1 MDQPQLGRFGD
12 RRLAA
17 VGDLLLAAMQKH
29 RTMCLHALAENRGQA
44 RRFHRFLDNEGVS
57 MREMLVH
64 AGRQTAERAI
74 GRHVLAIADTSEL
87 NYATHTGRKRGF
99 GTVGNGEDI
108 GVLLHPII
116 AVDAEQ
122 GGLIG
127 LVGAEVINRPESL
140 PQAKAG
146 GQPPL
151 PATAKSLPQ
160 AKAGA
165 EALKR
170 RPADEK
176 ESRRWLAG
184 AETAGSVLGAAAMIT
199 MVEDRDGDIYDQFA
213 RRPDNVHLLV
223 RAAHNR
229 TLDSNAKLFE
239 RCAAWSAVTH
249 HAIRVPAKHGK
260 VQRAERT
267 AVVAV
272 RYGEVTV
279 QRPRRAD
286 DGLPATLSLRVVDV
300 REVVPPED
308 PDQRVHWCLLTTHAV
323 DSAAEAMRVVGW
335 YRLRWIIEQVF
346 RTMKTDGVDV
356 ETSQI
361 TTPGSL
367 LKLVTVALLAAIRVM
382 QLVLGRDGS
391 TGQALTDVADPIEV
405 PALRAISTSLEGRTE
420 KLKNPFDPT
429 SLAWYAW
436 IAARLGG
443 WSGYTSKGYKPAGPK
458 TMARGLNRLDAMVQ
472 GWMLANR
479 SALVGLP

>member
-1 MDQPQLGRFGD
+1 MYWEEPIRMDQPQLGRFGD

-44 RRFHRFLDNEGVS
+44 RQFHRFLDNAGVS

-64 AGRQTAERAI
+64 AGRQTAERAV
-74 GRHVLAIADTSEL
+74 GRHVLAITDTSEL

-99 GTVGNGEDI
+99 GTVGNGEDL
-108 GVLLHPII
+108 GVLLHPVI

-127 LVGAEVINRPESL
+127 LVGAAVINRTEG
-140 PQAKAG
+140 KA
-146 GQPPL
+146 
-151 PATAKSLPQ
+151 
-160 AKAGA
+160 
-165 EALKR
+165 ENRKR
-170 RPADEK
+170 RSAEEK
-176 ESRRWLAG
+176 ESRRWLAA
-184 AETAGSVLGAAAMIT
+184 AETAGAVLREAAMIT
-199 MVEDRDGDIYDQFA
+199 MVEDREGDIYDQFA

-223 RAAHNR
+223 RAAQNR
-229 TLDSNAKLFE
+229 TLAGNEKLFE
-239 RCAAWSAVTH
+239 QCATWSAVTH
-249 HAIRVPAKHGK
+249 HTIQVPAKRGAAP
-260 VQRAERT
+260 RAERS

-272 RYGEVTV
+272 RYGEVMV
-279 QRPRRAD
+279 KRPGPSDRD
-286 DGLPATLSLRVVDV
+286 LPSMLSLRVVDV
-300 REVVPPED
+300 REACPRARPEDPPPED

-323 DSAAEAMRVVGW
+323 DSAAEAMRIVGW

-382 QLVLGRDGS
+382 QLVIGRDGT
-391 TGQALTDVADPIEV
+391 TGQALADVANPIEA
-405 PALRAISTSLEGRTE
+405 PALQAISNSLEGRTE
-420 KLKNPFDPT
+420 KLKNPHDPA

-458 TMARGLNRLDAMVQ
+458 TMARGLKRLDAMVQ
-472 GWMLANR
+472 GWMLANH
-479 SALVGLP
+479 SAFVGLP

>member
-1 MDQPQLGRFGD
+1 MAQPQLGRFGD
-12 RRLAA
+12 RRLAS
-17 VGDLLLAAMQKH
+17 VGDSLLAAMQKQ
-29 RTMCLHALAENRGQA
+29 RTMCLHALAENRSQA
-44 RRFHRFLDNEGVS
+44 RQFHRFLDNEAVS
-57 MREMLVH
+57 TREMLVH
-64 AGRQTAERAI
+64 AGRQTAERAA
-74 GRHVLAIADTSEL
+74 GRHVLAITDTSEL

-99 GTVGNGEDI
+99 GSVGNGEDL
-108 GVLLHPII
+108 GVLLHPVI

-127 LVGAEVINRPESL
+127 LVGAEVINRPESQGSL
-140 PQAKAG
+140 T
-146 GQPPL
+146 
-151 PATAKSLPQ
+151 ATAK
-160 AKAGA
+160 A

-184 AETAGSVLGAAAMIT
+184 AETSGAVLADAAMIT
-199 MVEDRDGDIYDQFA
+199 MVEDREGDIYDQFA

-223 RAAHNR
+223 RAARSRMLEDNDR
-229 TLDSNAKLFE
+229 LFE
-239 RCAAWSAVTH
+239 RCAEWSAVTQH
-249 HAIRVPAKHGK
+249 TIRVPAKHGK

-279 QRPRRAD
+279 KRPRRAD
-286 DGLPATLSLRVVDV
+286 DDLPQTLSLRVVDV
-300 REVVPPED
+300 REVDPPAD

-323 DSAAEAMRVVGW
+323 GGTVEAMRIVAW

-382 QLVLGRDGS
+382 QLVIGRDGS
-391 TGQALTDVADPIEV
+391 TGQELTDVADPIEL
-405 PALRAISTSLEGRTE
+405 PALQAISTSLEGRTE
-420 KLKNPFDPT
+420 KLKNPFDPA

-443 WSGYTSKGYKPAGPK
+443 WSGYTSKGYKPPGPK
-458 TMARGLNRLDAMVQ
+458 TIARGLKRLDAMVQ

-479 SALVGLP
+479 SAVVGLP

>member
-12 RRLAA
+12 RRLAS
-17 VGDLLLAAMQKH
+17 VGDSLLAAMQKQ
-29 RTMCLHALAENRGQA
+29 RTMCLHALAENRSQA
-44 RRFHRFLDNEGVS
+44 RQFHRFLDNAAVS

-64 AGRQTAERAI
+64 AGRQTAERAA
-74 GRHVLAIADTSEL
+74 GRHVLAITDTSEL

-99 GTVGNGEDI
+99 GTVGNGQDL
-108 GVLLHPII
+108 GVLVHPVI

-127 LVGAEVINRPESL
+127 LVGAEVINRPE
-140 PQAKAG
+140 
-146 GQPPL
+146 GQGPL
-151 PATAKSLPQ
+151 AATAK
-160 AKAGA
+160 A
-165 EALKR
+165 ETLKR

-184 AETAGSVLGAAAMIT
+184 AETAGAVLADAAMIT

-223 RAAHNR
+223 RAAQNR
-229 TLDSNAKLFE
+229 TLEGEEKLFE

-249 HAIRVPAKHGK
+249 HTIRVPAKHGK
-260 VQRAERT
+260 AQRAERT

-272 RYGEVTV
+272 RHGEVTV
-279 QRPRRAD
+279 KRPRRAD
-286 DGLPATLSLRVVDV
+286 DDLAETLSLRVVDV
-300 REVVPPED
+300 REVDPPAD

-323 DSAAEAMRVVGW
+323 GSAAEAMRVVGW

-382 QLVLGRDGS
+382 QLVIGRDGT
-391 TGQALTDVADPIEV
+391 TGQELTDVADPIEV
-405 PALRAISTSLEGRTE
+405 PALQAISTSLEGRTE
-420 KLKNPFDPT
+420 KLKNPFDPA

-443 WSGYTSKGYKPAGPK
+443 WSGYTSKGYKPPGPK
-458 TMARGLNRLDAMVQ
+458 TMARGLKRLDAMVQ